1 MLFSRFFDILRTNV
15 QTNQIVVLISVL
27 LIGIFYFQI
36 NFSIEKLLVVFGTT
50 SFFEIIYSRIKYG
63 TWSFPYSGI
72 PAGFGISFFLRTD
85 ILILYV
91 LAWFLAISSKY
102 LFRIQD
108 KHFFNPSNFWVFIVL
123 VLFPYV
129 TWTNPLQWWM
139 IHKGF
144 ELYLLYFGLIVLGF
158 FITWRV
164 YVNKWINLLYIIL
177 PFFITH
183 FLIVAFLTQESWLSY
198 QLIYAP
204 SFFIFTFYMI
214 TDPQTVLQNIYSR
227 IAFGSLVAVGFFVL
241 QFFIN
246 ENYSILASLFIC
258 TVFIPIIRFF
268 DEKNIYKK
276 ITIGNV
282 ITFFLL
288 FTLALILYTLV
299 YLYWGIDLVFDNRCR
314 ALFCM

>member
-1 MLFSRFFDILRTNV
+1 MFFSRFFHILRTNV
-15 QTNQIVVLISVL
+15 QTNQIIILISVL
-27 LIGIFYFQI
+27 LIGILYFQI

-50 SFFEIIYSRIKYG
+50 SFFEIVYSRIKYG

-102 LFRIQD
+102 LFRIQN
-108 KHFFNPSNFWVFIVL
+108 KHFFNPSNFWVFVVL
-123 VLFPYV
+123 AIFPYI
-129 TWTNPLQWWM
+129 TWTNPLQWWLV
-139 IHKGF
+139 HKGF
-144 ELYLLYFGLIVLGF
+144 ELYLLYITLITLGF
-158 FITWRV
+158 FIIWRV
-164 YVNKWINLLYIIL
+164 YVNKKINLLYIIL

-183 FLIVAFLTQESWLSY
+183 FLIVALLTQESWLSY
-198 QLIYAP
+198 HLIYAP

-214 TDPQTVLQNIYSR
+214 TDPQTVLSNIYSR

-258 TVFIPIIRFF
+258 TIFIPIIRYF

-282 ITFFLL
+282 IIFFLL
-288 FTLALILYTLV
+288 FTSASILYTLI
-299 YLYWGIDLVFDNRCR
+299 YTYWNIDLVFDNRCR
-314 ALFCM
+314 ALFCI

>member
-1 MLFSRFFDILRTNV
+1 MFFSRFFHILRINV
-15 QTNQIVVLISVL
+15 QTNQIIILISVL
-27 LIGIFYFQI
+27 LIGILYFQI

-50 SFFEIIYSRIKYG
+50 SFFEIVYSRIKYG

-102 LFRIQD
+102 LFRIQN
-108 KHFFNPSNFWVFIVL
+108 KHFFNPSNFWVFVVL
-123 VLFPYV
+123 AIFPYI
-129 TWTNPLQWWM
+129 TWTNPLQWWLV
-139 IHKGF
+139 HKGF
-144 ELYLLYFGLIVLGF
+144 ELYLLYITLITLGF
-158 FITWRV
+158 FIIWRV
-164 YVNKWINLLYIIL
+164 YVNKKINLLYIIL

-183 FLIVAFLTQESWLSY
+183 FLIVALLTQESWLSY
-198 QLIYAP
+198 HLIYAP

-214 TDPQTVLQNIYSR
+214 TDPQTVLSNIYSR

-258 TVFIPIIRFF
+258 TIFIPIIRYF

-282 ITFFLL
+282 IIFFLL
-288 FTLALILYTLV
+288 FTSAIILYTLI
-299 YLYWGIDLVFDNRCR
+299 YTYWNIDLVFDNRCR
-314 ALFCM
+314 ALFCI

>member
-1 MLFSRFFDILRTNV
+1 MFFSRFFHILRTNV
-15 QTNQIVVLISVL
+15 QTNQIIILISVL
-27 LIGIFYFQI
+27 LIGILYFQI

-50 SFFEIIYSRIKYG
+50 SFFEIVYSRIKYG

-102 LFRIQD
+102 LFRIQN
-108 KHFFNPSNFWVFIVL
+108 KHFFNPSNFWVFVVL
-123 VLFPYV
+123 AIFPYI
-129 TWTNPLQWWM
+129 TWTNPLQWWLV
-139 IHKGF
+139 HKGF
-144 ELYLLYFGLIVLGF
+144 ELYLLYITLITLGF
-158 FITWRV
+158 FIIWRV
-164 YVNKWINLLYIIL
+164 YVNKKINLLYIIL

-183 FLIVAFLTQESWLSY
+183 FLIVALLTQESWLSY
-198 QLIYAP
+198 HLIYAP

-214 TDPQTVLQNIYSR
+214 TDPQTVLSNIYSR

-258 TVFIPIIRFF
+258 TIFIPIIRYF

-282 ITFFLL
+282 IIFFLL
-288 FTLALILYTLV
+288 FTSAIILYTLI
-299 YLYWGIDLVFDNRCR
+299 YTYWNIDLVFDNRCR
-314 ALFCM
+314 ALFCI

>member
-1 MLFSRFFDILRTNV
+1 MFFSRFFHILRINV
-15 QTNQIVVLISVL
+15 QTNQIIILISVL
-27 LIGIFYFQI
+27 LIGILYFQI

-50 SFFEIIYSRIKYG
+50 SFFEIVYSRIKYG

-102 LFRIQD
+102 LFRIQN
-108 KHFFNPSNFWVFIVL
+108 KHFFNPSNFWVFVVL
-123 VLFPYV
+123 AIFPYI
-129 TWTNPLQWWM
+129 TWTNPLQWWLV
-139 IHKGF
+139 HKGF
-144 ELYLLYFGLIVLGF
+144 ELYLLYITLITLGF
-158 FITWRV
+158 FIIWRV
-164 YVNKWINLLYIIL
+164 YVNKKINLLYIIL

-183 FLIVAFLTQESWLSY
+183 FLIVALLTQESWLSY
-198 QLIYAP
+198 HLIYAP

-214 TDPQTVLQNIYSR
+214 TDPQTVLSNIYSR

-258 TVFIPIIRFF
+258 TIFIPIIRYF

-282 ITFFLL
+282 IIFFLL
-288 FTLALILYTLV
+288 FTSASILYTLI
-299 YLYWGIDLVFDNRCR
+299 YTYWNIDLVFDNRCR
-314 ALFCM
+314 ALFCI

>member
-1 MLFSRFFDILRTNV
+1 MFFSRLSYILRTNV
-15 QTNQIVVLISVL
+15 QTNQIIVLISVL

-36 NFSIEKLLVVFGTT
+36 NLSIEKLLVVFGTT
-50 SFFEIIYSRIKYG
+50 SFFEIVYSRIKYG

-102 LFRIQD
+102 LFRIQN
-108 KHFFNPSNFWVFIVL
+108 KHFFNPSNFWVFVVL
-123 VLFPYV
+123 AIFPYI
-129 TWTNPLQWWM
+129 TWTNPLQWWLV
-139 IHKGF
+139 HKGF
-144 ELYLLYFGLIVLGF
+144 ELYLLYITLITLGF
-158 FITWRV
+158 FIIWRV
-164 YVNKWINLLYIIL
+164 YVNKKINLLYIIL

-183 FLIVAFLTQESWLSY
+183 FLIVALLTQESWLSY
-198 QLIYAP
+198 HLIYAP

-214 TDPQTVLQNIYSR
+214 TDPQTVLSNIYSR

-258 TVFIPIIRFF
+258 TIFIPIIRYF

-282 ITFFLL
+282 IIFFLL
-288 FTLALILYTLV
+288 FTSASILYTLI
-299 YLYWGIDLVFDNRCR
+299 YTYWNIDLVFDNRCR
-314 ALFCM
+314 ALFCI

>member
-1 MLFSRFFDILRTNV
+1 MFFSRFFHILRINV
-15 QTNQIVVLISVL
+15 QTNQIIILISVL
-27 LIGIFYFQI
+27 LIGILYFQI
-36 NFSIEKLLVVFGTT
+36 NFSIEKLLVAFGTT
-50 SFFEIIYSRIKYG
+50 SFFEIVYSRIKYG

-102 LFRIQD
+102 LFRIQN
-108 KHFFNPSNFWVFIVL
+108 KHFFNPSNFWVFVVL
-123 VLFPYV
+123 AIFPYI
-129 TWTNPLQWWM
+129 TWTNPLQWWLV
-139 IHKGF
+139 HKGF
-144 ELYLLYFGLIVLGF
+144 ELYLLYITLITLGF
-158 FITWRV
+158 FIIWRV
-164 YVNKWINLLYIIL
+164 YVNKKINLLYIIL

-183 FLIVAFLTQESWLSY
+183 FLIVALLTQESWLSY
-198 QLIYAP
+198 HLIYAP

-214 TDPQTVLQNIYSR
+214 TDPQTVLSNIYSR

-258 TVFIPIIRFF
+258 TIFIPIIRYF

-282 ITFFLL
+282 IIFFLL
-288 FTLALILYTLV
+288 FTSAIILYTLI
-299 YLYWGIDLVFDNRCR
+299 YTYWNIDLVFDNRCR
-314 ALFCM
+314 ALYSI

>member
-1 MLFSRFFDILRTNV
+1 MFFSRFFHILRTNV
-15 QTNQIVVLISVL
+15 QTNQIIILISVL
-27 LIGIFYFQI
+27 LIGILYFQI

-85 ILILYV
+85 ILMLYV

-108 KHFFNPSNFWVFIVL
+108 KHFFNPSNFWVFVVL
-123 VLFPYV
+123 AIFPYI
-129 TWTNPLQWWM
+129 TWTNPLQWWLV
-139 IHKGF
+139 HKGF
-144 ELYLLYFGLIVLGF
+144 ELYLLYITLITLGF
-158 FITWRV
+158 FIIWRV
-164 YVNKWINLLYIIL
+164 YVNKKINLLYIIL

-183 FLIVAFLTQESWLSY
+183 FLIVTTLTQESWLSY
-198 QLIYAP
+198 HLIYAP

-214 TDPQTVLQNIYSR
+214 TDPQTVLPNVYSR

-258 TVFIPIIRFF
+258 TIFIPIIRYF

-282 ITFFLL
+282 IIFFLL
-288 FTLALILYTLV
+288 FTSAIILYTLI
-299 YLYWGIDLVFDNRCR
+299 YTYWNIDLVFDNRCR
-314 ALFCM
+314 ALFCI

>member
-1 MLFSRFFDILRTNV
+1 MFFSRFFHILRTNV
-15 QTNQIVVLISVL
+15 QTNQIIILISVL
-27 LIGIFYFQI
+27 LIGILYFQI

-85 ILILYV
+85 ILMLYV

-108 KHFFNPSNFWVFIVL
+108 KHFFNPSNFWVFVVL
-123 VLFPYV
+123 AIFPYI
-129 TWTNPLQWWM
+129 TWTNPLQWWLV
-139 IHKGF
+139 HKGF
-144 ELYLLYFGLIVLGF
+144 ELYLLYITLITLGF
-158 FITWRV
+158 FIIWRV
-164 YVNKWINLLYIIL
+164 YVNKKINLLYIIL

-183 FLIVAFLTQESWLSY
+183 FLIVALLTQESWLSY
-198 QLIYAP
+198 HLIYAP

-214 TDPQTVLQNIYSR
+214 TDPQTVLSNIYSR

-258 TVFIPIIRFF
+258 TIFIPIIRYF

-282 ITFFLL
+282 IIFFLL
-288 FTLALILYTLV
+288 FTSAIILYTLI
-299 YLYWGIDLVFDNRCR
+299 YTYWNIDLVFDNRCR
-314 ALFCM
+314 ALFCI

>member
-1 MLFSRFFDILRTNV
+1 MFFSRLSYILRTNV
-15 QTNQIVVLISVL
+15 QTNQIIVLISVL

-102 LFRIQD
+102 LFRIQN
-108 KHFFNPSNFWVFIVL
+108 KHFFNPSNFWVFVVL
-123 VLFPYV
+123 AIFPYI
-129 TWTNPLQWWM
+129 TWTNPLQWWLV
-139 IHKGF
+139 HKGF
-144 ELYLLYFGLIVLGF
+144 ELYLLYITLITLGF
-158 FITWRV
+158 FIIWRV
-164 YVNKWINLLYIIL
+164 YVNKKINLLYIIL

-183 FLIVAFLTQESWLSY
+183 FLIVALLTQESWLSY
-198 QLIYAP
+198 HLIYAP

-214 TDPQTVLQNIYSR
+214 TDPQTVLSNIYSR

-258 TVFIPIIRFF
+258 TIFIPIIRYF

-282 ITFFLL
+282 IIFFLL
-288 FTLALILYTLV
+288 FTSAIILYTLI
-299 YLYWGIDLVFDNRCR
+299 YTYWNIDLVFDNRCR
-314 ALFCM
+314 ALFCI

>member
-1 MLFSRFFDILRTNV
+1 MFFSRFFHILRTNV
-15 QTNQIVVLISVL
+15 QTNQIIILISVL
-27 LIGIFYFQI
+27 LIGILYFQI

-85 ILILYV
+85 ILMLYV

-108 KHFFNPSNFWVFIVL
+108 KHFFNPSNFWVFVVL
-123 VLFPYV
+123 AIFPYI
-129 TWTNPLQWWM
+129 TWTNPLQWWLV
-139 IHKGF
+139 HKGF
-144 ELYLLYFGLIVLGF
+144 ELYLLYITLITLGF
-158 FITWRV
+158 FIIWRV
-164 YVNKWINLLYIIL
+164 YVNKKINLLYIIL

-183 FLIVAFLTQESWLSY
+183 FLIVTLLTQESWLSY
-198 QLIYAP
+198 HLIYAP

-214 TDPQTVLQNIYSR
+214 TDPQTVLSNKYSR

-258 TVFIPIIRFF
+258 TIFIPIIRYF

-282 ITFFLL
+282 IIFFLL
-288 FTLALILYTLV
+288 FTSAIILYTLI
-299 YLYWGIDLVFDNRCR
+299 YTYWNIDLVFDNRCR
-314 ALFCM
+314 ALFCI